1 MPLRKKS
8 KAKAPDSGG
17 FIHQESEKGMKKY
30 RLQIG
35 LDVDDVLYDCNGY
48 ALEWLNR
55 DEGIEPPL
63 RIYDIRGW
71 GEGQSPVDGRI
82 RYFSDPTFVASQPIL
97 PGAKEFV
104 RQLCAV
110 AEVFFVSA
118 VPPACMS
125 ARAMRQRRDFPEVPA
140 ENILLGT
147 RKDLVRLDILLDDG
161 AHNISQSPATYPV
174 LLRKPWNTHLSGL
187 LSVNTYA
194 DFLHLVEML
203 REASAAPKPELRRGG
218 VICLVGPTGSGKNEI
233 AAEVVKRHGMVKPV
247 TATTRPPRAGETA
260 ADYRFLS
267 EKEFLAEAEAGAFL
281 ETTVYSGY
289 HFGTSAGELDRI
301 VNEGGCAVI
310 PIDICGALTLKNRYR
325 SRAILIFL
333 RRRREEVILEIVSRD
348 LAPRDKTCRILSLD
362 DEYRNEELCD
372 VTVRADKGAAVTAE
386 EILRAVRDAAPL
398 DA

>member
-1 MPLRKKS
+1 
-8 KAKAPDSGG
+8 
-17 FIHQESEKGMKKY
+17 MKKY

-35 LDVDDVLYDCNGY
+35 LDVDDVLYDCNAY

-55 DEGIEPPL
+55 EERIDPPL
-63 RIYDIRGW
+63 RVYDIHSW
-71 GEGQSPVDGRI
+71 GEGNSEQINRRI
-82 RYFSDPTFVASQPIL
+82 RYFSDPEFVASQPIL
-97 PGAKEFV
+97 KGAKEFV
-104 RQLCAV
+104 RRLCDV

-125 ARAMRQRRDFPEVPA
+125 ARALRLRADFPEVPA

-161 AHNISQSPATYPV
+161 AHNISHSPATYPV

-187 LSVNTYA
+187 LSVNTYE
-194 DFLHLVEML
+194 DFLHLVEIL
-203 REASAAPKPELRRGG
+203 REASAAPRPDLREGG
-218 VICLVGPTGSGKNEI
+218 VVCLVGPTGSGKNEI
-233 AAEVVKRHGMVKPV
+233 ASSLVREHGMQKPIS
-247 TATTRPPRAGETA
+247 TTTRPRREGESE

-267 EKEFLAEAEAGAFL
+267 EEAFLAEAEAGAFL

-289 HFGTSAGELDRI
+289 HFGTTASELDRI
-301 VNEGGCAVI
+301 VDAGKCAVL

-325 SRAILIFL
+325 SRAILVFV
-333 RRRREEVILEIVSRD
+333 RRRREQVILEIVSRA

-372 VTVRADKGAAVTAE
+372 LTVSADGSAVAAAQAITAE
-386 EILRAVRDAAPL
+386 MLRAHR
-398 DA
+398 

>member
-1 MPLRKKS
+1 
-8 KAKAPDSGG
+8 
-17 FIHQESEKGMKKY
+17 MKKY

-55 DEGIEPPL
+55 EEQIDPPL
-63 RIYDIRGW
+63 RVYDIHSW
-71 GEGQSPVDGRI
+71 GEGNNEVINRRI
-82 RYFSDPTFVASQPIL
+82 RYFSNPDFVASQPIL
-97 PGAKEFV
+97 KGAKEFV
-104 RQLCAV
+104 RDLCDV

-125 ARAMRQRRDFPEVPA
+125 ARALRLRKDFPEVPS

-161 AHNISQSPATYPV
+161 AHNISHSPATYPV
-174 LLRKPWNTHLSGL
+174 LFRKPWNNHLSGL

-194 DFLHLVEML
+194 DFLHLVEIL
-203 REASAAPKPELRRGG
+203 REASAAPKPDVSKGG

-233 AAEVVKRHGMVKPV
+233 ATALVREYGMKKPIS
-247 TATTRPPRAGETA
+247 ATTRPRREGESDT
-260 ADYRFLS
+260 DYRFLT
-267 EKEFLAEAEAGAFL
+267 KEAFLAEAEVGAFL

-289 HFGTSAGELDRI
+289 HFGTAAAELDRVVEAGEI
-301 VNEGGCAVI
+301 AVL

-325 SRAILIFL
+325 SKAKLIFV
-333 RRRREEVILEIVSRD
+333 RRRRESVILDIVSRT

-372 VTVRADKGAAVTAE
+372 LTVGADGGAAEAAE
-386 EILRAVRDAAPL
+386 AIASSVFEARE
-398 DA
+398 

>member
-1 MPLRKKS
+1 
-8 KAKAPDSGG
+8 
-17 FIHQESEKGMKKY
+17 MKKY

-35 LDVDDVLYDCNGY
+35 LDVDDILYDCNAY
-48 ALEWLNR
+48 ALERLNR
-55 DEGIEPPL
+55 EEGIEPPL
-63 RIYDIRGW
+63 RIYDIRSW
-71 GEGQSPVDGRI
+71 GEGQSRADGRI
-82 RYFSDPTFVASQPIL
+82 RYFSDPDFVANQPLL

-104 RQLCAV
+104 RALCCV

-125 ARAMRQRRDFPEVPA
+125 ARALRLRHDFPEVPA

-161 AHNISQSPATYPV
+161 AHNISHSPATYPV
-174 LLRKPWNTHLSGL
+174 LFRKPWNTHLSGL

-203 REASAAPKPELRRGG
+203 REASAAPKPDLSRGG

-233 AAEVVKRHGMVKPV
+233 AATLVREYGMQKPV
-247 TATTRPPRAGETA
+247 SATTRPRRAGETD
-260 ADYRFLS
+260 ADYRFLTEEAFLQES
-267 EKEFLAEAEAGAFL
+267 ERGAFL

-289 HFGTSAGELDRI
+289 HFGTAAAEFDRI
-301 VNEGGCAVI
+301 VREEKTAVI

-325 SRAILIFL
+325 SGAILVFV
-333 RRRREEVILEIVSRD
+333 RRRREEVILDLVSRS

-372 VTVRADKGAAVTAE
+372 LTVGADRGAA
-386 EILRAVRDAAPL
+386 DAAAAIVAAL
-398 DA
+398 RYSV